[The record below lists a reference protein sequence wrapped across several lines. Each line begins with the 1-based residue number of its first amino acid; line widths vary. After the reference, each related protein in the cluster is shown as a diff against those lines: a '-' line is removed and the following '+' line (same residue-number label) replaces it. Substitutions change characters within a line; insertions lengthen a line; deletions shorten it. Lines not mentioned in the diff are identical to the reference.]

1 MNRFKLGSV
10 MKKILRKFFIVAA
23 FMAFAMTCFA
33 GEDWVQYGRYS
44 RMNDSIRARGAE
56 CAPRAVFMGNSIT
69 DGWAAVHPDFF
80 KRNNFVGRGIAGQTT
95 AHMLA
100 RFRQDVVEL
109 RPDVVV
115 INGGTNDI
123 AENGG
128 PYDEERALGNLISM
142 AELARAHGIGV
153 IMTSLLPAE
162 RYYWRPEIKDAPEK
176 IRRLNGR
183 IKEYADRHG
192 YPYVDYYSLM
202 DDEGRGRL
210 NPRYTEDGVH
220 PTGAGYDI
228 MEEAV
233 LAALA
238 PSKKAAEPVVIRLW
252 DDRRPSLTN
261 GISEKE
267 EKADNDNWIA
277 MVAKPELYVYPA
289 EKPTGMALLM
299 CPGGGYAGVAI
310 SHEGKEMA
318 GRMNKAGVALAVL
331 KYRMPNGHAGV
342 PVEDVREALRILRER
357 GREWGIEPSKI
368 GIGGASA
375 GGHLASTVATHPE
388 AAGGPV
394 AFQVLLYPVISM
406 KDGLTHEGS
415 RRNLLGDAP
424 TAEAVEYYS
433 NELHVG
439 SSTPQAFI
447 VVSGD
452 DDVVPAGNSFAY
464 YNALRENGVAAS
476 LHVYPSGGH
485 GWGMRPDF
493 EYSAQWIEE
502 LTTWLQRTGARLRG
516 QDAEK

>member
-1 MNRFKLGSV
+1 
-10 MKKILRKFFIVAA
+10 
-23 FMAFAMTCFA
+23 
-33 GEDWVQYGRYS
+33 
-44 RMNDSIRARGAE
+44 
-56 CAPRAVFMGNSIT
+56 
-69 DGWAAVHPDFF
+69 
-80 KRNNFVGRGIAGQTT
+80 
-95 AHMLA
+95 
-100 RFRQDVVEL
+100 
-109 RPDVVV
+109 
-115 INGGTNDI
+115 
-123 AENGG
+123 
-128 PYDEERALGNLISM
+128 
-142 AELARAHGIGV
+142 
-153 IMTSLLPAE
+153 
-162 RYYWRPEIKDAPEK
+162 
-176 IRRLNGR
+176 
-183 IKEYADRHG
+183 
-192 YPYVDYYSLM
+192 
-202 DDEGRGRL
+202 
-210 NPRYTEDGVH
+210 
-220 PTGAGYDI
+220 